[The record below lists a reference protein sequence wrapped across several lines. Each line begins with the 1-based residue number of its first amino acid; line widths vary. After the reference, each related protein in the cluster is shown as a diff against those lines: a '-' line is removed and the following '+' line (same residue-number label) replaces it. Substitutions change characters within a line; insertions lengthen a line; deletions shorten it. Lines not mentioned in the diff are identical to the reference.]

1 MISELSAVIG
11 AGQGHH
17 TVEVRSDHSDSC
29 HRRLPTGHVLRHP
42 LARMTA
48 PELNKITKHGAL
60 LFLPSCLPNYKYTYL
75 SCMNYFFQT
84 STGGCALPNQVKSIE
99 TDGYTPNGALWA
111 PSQPFHTHLVCIYMI
126 QRDSES
132 WPIFF
137 FSLQFFFFEKNN
149 VTFET
154 SYCTGNGPNIKAVM

>member
-1 MISELSAVIG
+1 MSVNLFTSCAIMFIRANRCRNTCPVGNRRWQLSGRFMNDFRVIG
-11 AGQGHH
+11 AGQGRH

-111 PSQPFHTHLVCIYMI
+111 PSQHVYT
-126 QRDSES
+126 
-132 WPIFF
+132 
-137 FSLQFFFFEKNN
+137 
-149 VTFET
+149 
-154 SYCTGNGPNIKAVM
+154 